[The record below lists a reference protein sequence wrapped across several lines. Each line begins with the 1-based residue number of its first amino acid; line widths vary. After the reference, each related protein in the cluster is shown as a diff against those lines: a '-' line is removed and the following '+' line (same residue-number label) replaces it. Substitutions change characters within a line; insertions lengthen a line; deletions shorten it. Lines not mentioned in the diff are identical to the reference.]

1 MVKKAEAAFKLMPPE
16 SPELDHFQPENWLI
30 RHPMFLD
37 NNSEALEVTLNPFE
51 RAFYHIQQSIAQ
63 DTVS

>member
-51 RAFYHIQQSIAQ
+51 RAFYHI
-63 DTVS
+63 